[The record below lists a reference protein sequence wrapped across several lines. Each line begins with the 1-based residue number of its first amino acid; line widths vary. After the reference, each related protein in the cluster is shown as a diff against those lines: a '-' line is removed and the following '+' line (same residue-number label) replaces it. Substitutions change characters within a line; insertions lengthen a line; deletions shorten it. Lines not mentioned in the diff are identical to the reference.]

1 MSNRD
6 TSAALE
12 YHEATKLAYINLRN
26 KPPMYKSYASGPVI
40 SLPEQFPHPS
50 TPTLDA
56 LIPATGE
63 SAPSLELATLAQ
75 LLFFSAGVI
84 RKSVVPS
91 VGEVHYRAAASAGA
105 LYPIETYV
113 VCKDIPGLEAGVYH
127 FSPADF
133 SLRQLRRGDYRS
145 NLFQAAAGE
154 DAIASAPVTLV
165 YSSIFWRSAW
175 KYRARGYR
183 YCFWDNGTIAAN
195 LMATASAA
203 GLPVRI
209 IAGFVDEGVDRLVG
223 IDGRQEA
230 TFCLA
235 AIGANGTFAAEAI
248 LSDVPVLS
256 QHQPLSFPDQIE
268 YAETD
273 QAHTAA
279 RLTTDAEAAAWRGPL
294 AWEAP
299 QAQEMRYTLD
309 PLLPEGVEPAA
320 LGEVIL
326 RRGSTRRFRRQD
338 IPLPHFKAI
347 LERSTRGVPA
357 DFLGPEGTSLL
368 DLYIIVNAVEGL
380 TPGAYVFSPQRRE
393 LELLAEGNFR
403 EDAGHLGFEQ
413 ALSADAS
420 AVVFFMADL
429 GRILARYGNRGYRAA
444 QLEAGILGG
453 RLYLATHSLG
463 LGATG
468 LTFYDDDVTDFFS
481 PHAAGKSLM
490 FVVALGA
497 TAERNQVRPF
507 RSRVAVRLDAL
518 ARGAGQGTG

>member
-6 TSAALE
+6 TSAAWE
-12 YHEATKLAYINLRN
+12 YHEATKLTYINLRN
-26 KPPMYKSYASGPVI
+26 KPPMYKSYDSGIVI
-40 SLPEQFPHPS
+40 PLPEQFPHPG
-50 TPTLDA
+50 TPTLNA
-56 LIPATGE
+56 LIPPAASP
-63 SAPSLELATLAQ
+63 SASLDITTLAQ

-113 VCKDIPGLEAGVYH
+113 VCGDIPGLEAGVYH

-133 SLRQLRRGDYRS
+133 SLRQLRRGDYRGHLS
-145 NLFQAAAGE
+145 RAAGGE
-154 DAIASAPVTLV
+154 GDVASTLATLV
-165 YSSIFWRSAW
+165 YSAIFWRSAW

-183 YCFWDNGTIAAN
+183 YCFWDNGTIIAN
-195 LMATASAA
+195 LLATASAS
-203 GLPVRI
+203 GLPARI
-209 IAGFVDEGVDRLVG
+209 VAGFVDEQVDELVG

-235 AIGANGTFAAEAI
+235 TIGADGTPPAGREALDLPA
-248 LSDVPVLS
+248 LSE
-256 QHQPLSFPDQIE
+256 HQPLTFRDQTD
-268 YAETD
+268 YPETD
-273 QAHTAA
+273 QAHAAA
-279 RLTTDAEAAAWRGPL
+279 RLATEAEAAEWKGGL
-294 AWEAP
+294 AWDAP
-299 QAQEMRYTLD
+299 PAQAVRH
-309 PLLPEGVEPAA
+309 PLPPDSPEDVEPAG
-320 LGEVIL
+320 LGDVIL
-326 RRGSTRRFRRQD
+326 RRGSTRRFQRQD
-338 IPLPHFKAI
+338 IPRSHFQSI
-347 LERSTRGVPA
+347 LERTTRGVSA
-357 DFLGPEGTSLL
+357 DFLGREGSSLL

-380 TPGAYVFSPQRRE
+380 PSGAYVLSPQRRE
-393 LELLAEGNFR
+393 LELLKEGEFR

-413 ALSADAS
+413 ALPADGS

-453 RLYLATHSLG
+453 RIYLATHSLG

-490 FVVALGA
+490 FVVSLGM
-497 TAERNQVRPF
+497 TAERNRVRPF